1 MYLLPSWW
9 LITFLLCA
17 IVLLGSTQE
26 GGLEYSMCASTFQ
39 SGMGTQASPVFSQTR
54 QGENHLLIWNL
65 GVNQISVGKAERSV
79 GGNLEWK
86 KIMSRTLK

>member
-26 GGLEYSMCASTFQ
+26 GGVEYRMRTSTFQ
-39 SGMGTQASPVFSQTR
+39 SGMGTLEDSLS
-54 QGENHLLIWNL
+54 
-65 GVNQISVGKAERSV
+65 SVKPTKEKTTS
-79 GGNLEWK
+79 
-86 KIMSRTLK
+86 